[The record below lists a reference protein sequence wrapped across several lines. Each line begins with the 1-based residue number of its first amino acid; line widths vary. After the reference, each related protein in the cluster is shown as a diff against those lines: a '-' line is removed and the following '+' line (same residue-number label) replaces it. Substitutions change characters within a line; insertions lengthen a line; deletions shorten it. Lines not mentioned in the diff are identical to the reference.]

1 MLVVVMVV
9 GVIEKVVGA
18 AVVVVVVVV
27 VVAGADI
34 VKLLV
39 IKPGLS
45 VGSTSVGKG
54 DIAVT
59 SSSSPFPAVVIYGAL
74 NKL

>member
-1 MLVVVMVV
+1 MELLVFIYVTILYAELDPPDTVYDLLPVLS
-9 GVIEKVVGA
+9 
-18 AVVVVVVVV
+18 
-27 VVAGADI
+27 DI

-45 VGSTSVGKG
+45 VGVTSVGRG

-59 SSSSPFPAVVIYGAL
+59 SSSVPFPAVVIYGAL